1 MLATIIAA
9 AIFLMLVMA
18 AMSIGVLLGRK
29 PIAGSC
35 GGVGAAMNDPDYV
48 CDLCGNDPN
57 KCEEQSQAA
66 ASSAKKS
73 GVAFYNADK

>member
-57 KCEEQSQAA
+57 KCEERSQTA
-66 ASSAKKS
+66 ASSAKKG
-73 GVAFYNADK
+73 GVEFYNADK